1 MSLNPTL
8 LLRAALRAPAMRIR
22 DFRFLFAS
30 AMFDAVGFT
39 GEMVL
44 LGWLM
49 LDMTDSPFMVGV
61 ALSLKSAPFFFL
73 GILAGAIADRFSRRD
88 LMRMLNLGMVVI
100 TSSVAALLLA
110 DKLEVWHLLLST
122 MLTGSLAALYQ
133 ASRQSFAF
141 DVVGEGNLLSG
152 LAFVS
157 LGMRFGGLVG
167 SLAVGFLI
175 ADVSAGA
182 AYMLLGVGYLASA
195 VLLTFIRS
203 RGQAAPSA
211 RQPVLRGLKE
221 FGVELR
227 HNRSLLVLILVTS
240 GTEVLGFATAT
251 ALPSLARDV
260 LHVDADGLG
269 ILNAIRSTGAIIAI
283 MLITPL
289 GEINRKGLMLLLS
302 MIVFGT
308 AIILLGISPTFA
320 IAMFAIAITGGM
332 MSLSDLFSQSLMQGV
347 VRNEQ
352 RGRAMGAWVVSV
364 GTAPVGNLQVGFLA
378 ATFSVTVAL
387 VFNGAALA
395 LIGVAILLFHPKIR
409 RM

>member
-1 MSLNPTL
+1 
-8 LLRAALRAPAMRIR
+8 
-22 DFRFLFAS
+22 
-30 AMFDAVGFT
+30 
-39 GEMVL
+39 
-44 LGWLM
+44 
-49 LDMTDSPFMVGV
+49 
-61 ALSLKSAPFFFL
+61 
-73 GILAGAIADRFSRRD
+73 
-88 LMRMLNLGMVVI
+88 
-100 TSSVAALLLA
+100 
-110 DKLEVWHLLLST
+110 
-122 MLTGSLAALYQ
+122 
-133 ASRQSFAF
+133 
-141 DVVGEGNLLSG
+141 
-152 LAFVS
+152 
-157 LGMRFGGLVG
+157 MRFGGLFG

-182 AYMLLGVGYLASA
+182 AYLLLGVGYLASA
-195 VLLTFIRS
+195 VCLTFIRS

-211 RQPVLRGLKE
+211 RQPVLSGLKE

-260 LHVDADGLG
+260 LHVEADGLG
-269 ILNAIRSTGAIIAI
+269 ILTAFRSTGAIIAI
-283 MLITPL
+283 LLIAPL

-302 MIVFGT
+302 MIVFGA
-308 AIILLGISPTFA
+308 AIIMLGISPTFA
-320 IAMFAIAITGGM
+320 FALFAIAIIGGM

-347 VRNEQ
+347 VKNEQ

-395 LIGVAILLFHPKIR
+395 LIGVAILLLNTKIR